1 MPNEKR
7 YIQSAILLAL
17 VNILLRGAGVS
28 FNGYVAGKIG
38 PESMGLFTLVM
49 SIYGFAVTLATS
61 SVHLAAVR
69 LTADRCARIQ
79 DGDKAAHRQTLRQV
93 LAAVCKYSLL
103 FGITTSVLLFGF
115 SAPLAVWVLRD
126 GRTLS
131 SLRLLA
137 CSLPAISLTAALNG
151 YFTGM
156 RKIAKNAAVTLW
168 EQGAKFCITAA
179 ALVTVVPTKSV
190 EGMCLAVVGG
200 SAAAEGLSLV
210 LAALLTLT
218 DSRLPLGEKP
228 GKSGTILP
236 TKFREAW
243 SIAFPVAFG
252 SYARQGLVT
261 AEHLAIPWGLRRSGS
276 SASEALAAYG
286 ILQGMALPVVL
297 FPYAVIGAFTGILI
311 PEVTALDAVHDHGGL
326 KKLCRRVLTTAGIF
340 SAVAFGFFLIFG
352 GWLGQ
357 GIYHNNDAG
366 MYIRALAC
374 LVPFMYMDTVT
385 DALLKGLGEQVYC
398 MRVNMADACISLVLV
413 TAFTPLLGLWGY
425 VLSMYACEVMNLW
438 LSARKLRQRL
448 GGGNECSFAAQK
460 KRT

>member
-1 MPNEKR
+1 MEKGKQYMR
-7 YIQSAILLAL
+7 NAILLAL

-38 PESMGLFTLVM
+38 SESMGLFTLVM

-61 SVHLAAVR
+61 SVHLASTR
-69 LTADRCARIQ
+69 LTADRCARIA
-79 DGDKAAHRQTLRQV
+79 DGDRASHRQTLRQV
-93 LAAVCKYSLL
+93 LFAVCRYSLL
-103 FGITTSVLLFGF
+103 FGLVTAVLLFGL

-126 GRTLS
+126 ERTLS

-137 CSLPAISLTAALNG
+137 FSLPAISLTSALNG

-156 RKIAKNAAVTLW
+156 RKIVKNAAVTLW

-179 ALVTVVPTKSV
+179 ALVTVVPTQSV

-210 LAALLTLT
+210 LAAIFTLT
-218 DSRLPLGEKP
+218 DSRIPLGEKP
-228 GKSGTILP
+228 GRGTTVLS
-236 TKFREAW
+236 TRFQEAW
-243 SIAFPVAFG
+243 DIAFPVAFG

-286 ILQGMALPVVL
+286 VLQGMALPVVL

-311 PEVTALDAVHDHGGL
+311 PEVTALDAVGNREGL
-326 KKLCRRVLTTAGIF
+326 RKLSKRVLVTAGWF
-340 SAVAFGFFLIFG
+340 SALAFLVFFFFAG
-352 GWLGQ
+352 PLGQ
-357 GIYHNNDAG
+357 GIYHNAEAG
-366 MYIRALAC
+366 MYIRALSF
-374 LVPFMYMDTVT
+374 LVPFMYLDTVT

-398 MRVNMADACISLVLV
+398 MRVNMADALVSLVLV
-413 TAFTPLLGLWGY
+413 TICTPIWGLWGY
-425 VLSMYACEVMNLW
+425 VVSMYACEVMNLW
-438 LSARKLRQRL
+438 LSARRLRMRL
-448 GGGNECSFAAQK
+448 EKRKENICSA
-460 KRT
+460 

>member
-1 MPNEKR
+1 MEKGKQYVR
-7 YIQSAILLAL
+7 NAILLAL

-69 LTADRCARIQ
+69 LTADRCARMVE
-79 DGDKAAHRQTLRQV
+79 GDSVSHKKTLRQV
-93 LAAVCKYSLL
+93 LWAVCRYSLF
-103 FGITTSVLLFGF
+103 FGCLASVLLFGL
-115 SAPLAVWVLRD
+115 SAPLAVWVLKD
-126 GRTLS
+126 IRTLS
-131 SLRLLA
+131 SMRLL
-137 CSLPAISLTAALNG
+137 CISLPAISLTSALNG

-156 RKIAKNAAVTLW
+156 RKITKNAAVTLW

-179 ALVTVVPTKSV
+179 ALVMVVPTKSV

-210 LAALLTLT
+210 LALFLTLT
-218 DSRLPLGEKP
+218 DSHMPQGEKP
-228 GKSGTILP
+228 GTKSVVLST
-236 TKFREAW
+236 TCKEAAA
-243 SIAFPVAFG
+243 IAFPVAAG

-261 AEHLAIPWGLRRSGS
+261 AEHLAIPWGLRKSGS

-311 PEVTALDAVHDHGGL
+311 PEVTALDATENRAGL
-326 KKLCRRVLTTAGIF
+326 KKLCRRVFVTAGWF
-340 SAVAFGFFLIFG
+340 SAVAFAVFFCCAG
-352 GWLGQ
+352 KLGQ
-357 GIYHNNDAG
+357 GIYHNAEAG
-366 MYIRALAC
+366 MYIRALSF
-374 LVPFMYMDTVT
+374 LVPFMYLDTVT

-413 TAFTPLLGLWGY
+413 TLVTPFWGLWGY
-425 VLSMYACEVMNLW
+425 VLSMYACEMMNLW
-438 LSARKLRQRL
+438 LSIRRLRKRM
-448 GGGNECSFAAQK
+448 A
-460 KRT
+460 

>member
-28 FNGYVAGKIG
+28 FNGYVASKIG

-61 SVHLAAVR
+61 SVHLAATR
-69 LTADRCARIQ
+69 LTADRCARIR
-79 DGDKAAHRQTLRQV
+79 DGDRTAHRQTLRQV
-93 LAAVCKYSLL
+93 LAAVCRYSLL
-103 FGITTSVLLFGF
+103 FGITTAVLLFGF
-115 SAPLAVWVLRD
+115 SAPLAMWILRD

-137 CSLPAISLTAALNG
+137 FSLPAISLTSALNG

-156 RKIAKNAAVTLW
+156 RKVVKNAAVTLW

-179 ALVTVVPTKSV
+179 ALVTVVPTRSV

-210 LAALLTLT
+210 LAAIFTLT
-218 DSRLPLGEKP
+218 DSRIPLGEKP
-228 GKSGTILP
+228 GPAKTILP
-236 TKFREAW
+236 THFREAW
-243 SIAFPVAFG
+243 EIAFPVAFG

-286 ILQGMALPVVL
+286 VLQGMALPVVL

-311 PEVTALDAVHDHGGL
+311 PEITALDAVQDHDGL
-326 KKLCRRVLTTAGIF
+326 RKLCRRVLVTAGIF
-340 SAVAFGFFLIFG
+340 SAAAFGVFLVFG
-352 GWLGQ
+352 GRLGQ
-357 GIYHNNDAG
+357 GIYHSGEAG

-413 TAFTPLLGLWGY
+413 TVCTPALGLWGY
-425 VLSMYACEVMNLW
+425 VLSMYACEILNLW
-438 LSARKLRQRL
+438 LSARRLRKRL
-448 GGGNECSFAAQK
+448 ERHPAVE
-460 KRT
+460 